1 MGATKISSR
10 LPVPAS
16 QLQAPLPKR
25 ISPGLAVPPIWMR
38 SEVPVAY
45 IDAVSRMEQRV
56 DAILSGDAP
65 ETIWLLEH
73 EPVIT
78 AGTSASE
85 CELLD
90 HKNIPVVTAGR
101 GGRYTL
107 HGPGQRIV
115 YVMLDLTRR
124 RRDVRALIQA
134 LETWVSAALLDI
146 GVVAGPRDGR
156 VGLWVDRSAD
166 KGVGHEDKI
175 AAIGLRLRRWISFHG
190 ISINVNMDIS
200 EFNRIVPCGIDD
212 SRYGVTS
219 LADLGRKA
227 SMIALDEALAGSF
240 TRTIGRLLPTTS
252 Y

>member
-1 MGATKISSR
+1 MH
-10 LPVPAS
+10 
-16 QLQAPLPKR
+16 
-25 ISPGLAVPPIWMR
+25 
-38 SEVPVAY
+38 SESPVAY
-45 IDAVSRMEQRV
+45 VDAVARMEKRV

-90 HKNIPVVTAGR
+90 HRGIPVVTTGR

-124 RRDVRALIQA
+124 RRDVRALIRA

-146 GVVAGPRDGR
+146 GVAAGPRDGR
-156 VGLWVDRSAD
+156 IGLWVDRSAD

-175 AAIGLRLRRWISFHG
+175 AAIGLRLRRWVSFHG
-190 ISINVNMDIS
+190 ISINVNPDLG
-200 EFNRIVPCGIDD
+200 EFDRIVPCGIDD

-219 LADLGRKA
+219 LAGLGANA
-227 SMIALDEALAGSF
+227 SMTALDEALTDTF
-240 TRTIGRLLPTTS
+240 TRTIGLLLPTTS
-252 Y
+252 C